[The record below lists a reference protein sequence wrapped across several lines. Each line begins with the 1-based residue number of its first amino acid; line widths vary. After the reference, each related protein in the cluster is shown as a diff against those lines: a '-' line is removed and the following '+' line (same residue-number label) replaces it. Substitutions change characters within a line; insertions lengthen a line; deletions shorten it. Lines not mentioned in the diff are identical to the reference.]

1 MIYDFKKELFM
12 SLSQISQERYGEVF
26 KQLKKYKEATE
37 DASVDTGKTRLRT
50 YK

>member
-1 MIYDFKKELFM
+1 MIFKKGLFM

-37 DASVDTGKTRLRT
+37 DAFRGTGKTRLRI

>member
-1 MIYDFKKELFM
+1 MIFKKGLFM
-12 SLSQISQERYGEVF
+12 SLSRISQERYGEVF

-37 DASVDTGKTRLRT
+37 DASVGTGEARLRT